1 LLCARWGF
9 RIWDGVDLRDE
20 LFLNYEHLP
29 AEAKA
34 RIPLERV
41 RVLNEDALS

>member
-1 LLCARWGF
+1 LK
-9 RIWDGVDLRDE
+9 DE

-34 RIPLERV
+34 MIPLGRAW
-41 RVLNEDALS
+41 VLNEDALS